1 MPVHEYKALCVEQ
14 QPGAPVF
21 YLTSVPAAELLE
33 WCDVPRA
40 KGNYM
45 AGYQRSLN
53 PKRIEDLAEYLRLS
67 PNNILP
73 GAVIVAVDDDY
84 VTVSKTGEGLF
95 SVSVAEDA
103 RDFDTKL
110 QELWGSFTTRL
121 TDEELAS
128 AGILFTP
135 GGSADGGGAVESDET
150 NTEGPAEPIV
160 GAPDGASSPSGG
172 SSDGTGDDELPAEFV
187 ENDLD
192 DEEVED
198 DDEEEAT
205 FPSSYLA
212 SLAQELSLAVAD
224 WNAVPFDRQH
234 AIKAFIDGVS
244 KPGLIIDG
252 QHRVF
257 GAKDVSEHDVVLP
270 IVLLPGLSFAE
281 QVFEFYVLNSKAR
294 PLKPTELRRIV
305 STSLTNQ
312 EINELYHRFRA
323 AGIEAE
329 EARWTLELNT
339 RPESP
344 FRGRIDFGYGESG
357 AVIPE
362 NVADQVVRGFMKMP
376 RKRYKQLINPLGGQW
391 SDPKSRLEIFF
402 WFWNAIKDVYA
413 DEWAAAEAKAD
424 QGEKPQLFMKVALL
438 TLQTFVLDR
447 FVTALP
453 YRSPAD
459 DPPLKTQDEVAKM
472 VKSTLT
478 NLPADFFQ
486 REWKM
491 KQIDT
496 SEGRKALYESMEAVW
511 NNQGRIHGNMALF
524 RG

>member
-1 MPVHEYKALCVEQ
+1 MPAHEYAALLVEQ
-14 QPGAPVF
+14 QPGAPPF

-53 PKRIEDLAEYLRLS
+53 PKRIEDLANYLRLS

-73 GAVIVAVDDDY
+73 GAIIVAIDGDY
-84 VTVSKTGEGLF
+84 VEVEEIHDGLF
-95 SVSVAEDA
+95 KVVIAEDD

-110 QELWGSFTTRL
+110 QELWGTFTTRL
-121 TDEELAS
+121 TEEELES
-128 AGILFTP
+128 AGIAFTTGGGAAGGNGAEAGETEVAVGDGSDVAQASD
-135 GGSADGGGAVESDET
+135 GGSASGQTLSGT
-150 NTEGPAEPIV
+150 PI
-160 GAPDGASSPSGG
+160 
-172 SSDGTGDDELPAEFV
+172 DDDLSK
-187 ENDLD
+187 DDLLD
-192 DEEVED
+192 DEVED
-198 DDEEEAT
+198 EGDEEST

-212 SLAQELSLAVAD
+212 SLAQELSIAVTD
-224 WNAVPFDRQH
+224 WNAVSPERQS
-234 AIKAFIDGVS
+234 AIRGYIEGVS

-257 GAKDVSEHDVVLP
+257 GAKGVSEHDVALP
-270 IVLLPGLSFAE
+270 VVLLPGLDFAE

-294 PLKPTELRRIV
+294 PLRPTELRRIV

-312 EINELYHRFRA
+312 EIGDLYERFRA

-339 RPESP
+339 RPDSP
-344 FRGRIDFGYGESG
+344 FRGRIDFGYDESG

-376 RKRYKQLINPLGGQW
+376 RRRYRQLINPLGEQW
-391 SDPKSRLEIFF
+391 TNPTSRLEIFF
-402 WFWNAIKDVYA
+402 WFWNAIKAEYTDA
-413 DEWAAAEAKAD
+413 WIEAEATSD
-424 QGEKPQLFMKVALL
+424 SGEKPQLFMKVALL

-453 YRSPAD
+453 YRSATD
-459 DPPLKTQDEVAKM
+459 DPPLKTEEEVGKM

-478 NLPADFFQ
+478 NLPQEFFQ
-486 REWKM
+486 REWRM

-496 SEGRKALYESMEAVW
+496 SEGRKALYEIMEGVW
-511 NNQGRIHGNMALF
+511 NNQGKFHGNLALF